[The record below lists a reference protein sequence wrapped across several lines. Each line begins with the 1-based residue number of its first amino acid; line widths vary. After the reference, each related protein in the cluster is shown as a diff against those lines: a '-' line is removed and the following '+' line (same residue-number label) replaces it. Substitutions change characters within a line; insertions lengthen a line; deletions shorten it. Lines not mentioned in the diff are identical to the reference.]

1 MDRPVLFGSAF
12 YVFMIHDIIWQFEI
26 QTFILFFADF
36 HLKSLSYPKFFVSL
50 NSVFR
55 YFRSKMFKFYL
66 AFSSLIRIFAIK
78 YR

>member
-36 HLKSLSYPKFFVSL
+36 LLKCLSFPKFFSILKLSAHGVEPL
-50 NSVFR
+50 C
-55 YFRSKMFKFYL
+55 
-66 AFSSLIRIFAIK
+66 IK
-78 YR
+78 GR